1 MKLLQRAKVILRIEL
16 STTSHRERWIS
27 AIGSFIAIALL
38 YWVSSIFLAPNQAA
52 MMAFSMGASA
62 VLLFAVPHGPLSQPW
77 PMIGG
82 NILSAIIGVACALW
96 IHPPLLAAALAVS
109 MAILCM
115 HYLRCLHPPGGAT
128 ALIAV
133 LGGDSVHQLGWQFV
147 LTPIT
152 LNVAIMLFVAV
163 GFNYFFAWRRYPMFL
178 AARTMSSTQPST
190 GAAEEFT
197 LSHADIR
204 YALSSMDSFIDINE
218 ADLLRIYQV
227 AITRQQQQRIDPSA
241 LEVGRYYSNGRLG
254 EVWSIRRIV
263 DASPVK
269 ADKRGMVLYRVAAGH
284 EKRDS
289 GYCSREDFSRWA
301 RYEVVKDGD
310 RWQRRDDQ
318 HDAAKEA
325 G

>member
-1 MKLLQRAKVILRIEL
+1 MTLLNRAKAMLKVEL

-38 YWVSSIFLAPNQAA
+38 YWVSSLFLAPNQAA

-77 PMIGG
+77 PTVGG
-82 NILSAIIGVACALW
+82 NILSAVIGVACAQW
-96 IHPPLLAAALAVS
+96 IHPPLVAAALAVS
-109 MAILCM
+109 TAILCM

-133 LGGDSVHQLGWQFV
+133 LGGDSIHQLGWQFV
-147 LTPIT
+147 LTPIA
-152 LNVAIMLFVAV
+152 LNVAIMLAVAV
-163 GFNYFFAWRRYPMFL
+163 AFNYFFTWRRYPMSL
-178 AARTMSSTQPST
+178 AARTTSQAQTPSA
-190 GAAEEFT
+190 AAEEFS
-197 LSHADIR
+197 LSHGDIR
-204 YALSSMDSFIDINE
+204 YALSSLDSFIDINE
-218 ADLLRIYQV
+218 ADLVRIYQV
-227 AITRQQQQRIDPSA
+227 AIQHQQQQRIEPSQ
-241 LEVGRYYSNGRLG
+241 LEVGRFYSNGRLG

-301 RYEVVKDGD
+301 RYEVVKDGE
-310 RWQRRDDQ
+310 RWRRIDDQ
-318 HDAAKEA
+318 NSI
-325 G
+325 